1 MSSSEVL
8 LLAFLIGVIAGLRS
22 LTAPAVVAYGAHK
35 GWLNL
40 SGTRLAWM
48 GALWALIFFVLLAI
62 VELITDQLPS
72 TPPRTKAPGLIARIL
87 MGGLAGACVA
97 VAGAGS
103 LMVGAVLG
111 IVGALVGTFGG
122 YQARTGLV
130 RALKVPDFVVAC
142 VEDFGGDL
150 WRAFYRF
157 AVLSAGK
164 IGGCCKIQTPVL
176 PPIRKWQVAH
186 CKVLKGSFNRATVD

>member
-35 GWLNL
+35 GWLHL
-40 SGTRLAWM
+40 AGTKIPWM

-72 TPPRTKAPGLIARIL
+72 TPPRTKGPGLIARIL

-103 LMVGAVLG
+103 LTVGAILG
-111 IVGALVGTFGG
+111 IVGALVGAFGG

-130 RALKVPDFVVAC
+130 RALKVPDFVIAC
-142 VEDFGGDL
+142 VEDLVAICGGL
-150 WRAFYRF
+150 FIVSRF
-157 AVLSAGK
+157 
-164 IGGCCKIQTPVL
+164 
-176 PPIRKWQVAH
+176 
-186 CKVLKGSFNRATVD
+186 

>member
-40 SGTRLAWM
+40 TGTRLAWM

-87 MGGLAGACVA
+87 MGGLAGACIA

-103 LMVGAVLG
+103 LMLGAVLG

-130 RALKVPDFVVAC
+130 RALKIPDFVIAC
-142 VEDFGGDL
+142 VEDLVAICGGL
-150 WRAFYRF
+150 FIVSRVSECWKNQQ
-157 AVLSAGK
+157 LS
-164 IGGCCKIQTPVL
+164 QVQSLVL
-176 PPIRKWQVAH
+176 PPIRKLQVVH
-186 CKVLKGSFNRATVD
+186 FLRYLRKVLIAEP

>member
-40 SGTRLAWM
+40 TGTRLAWM

-97 VAGAGS
+97 VGGAGS
-103 LMVGAVLG
+103 LLLGAVLG

-130 RALKVPDFVVAC
+130 RALKIPDFVIAC
-142 VEDFGGDL
+142 VEDLVAICGGL
-150 WRAFYRF
+150 FIVSRF
-157 AVLSAGK
+157 
-164 IGGCCKIQTPVL
+164 
-176 PPIRKWQVAH
+176 
-186 CKVLKGSFNRATVD
+186 

>member
-40 SGTRLAWM
+40 SGTRLAFM

-62 VELITDQLPS
+62 IELITDQLPS
-72 TPPRTKAPGLIARIL
+72 TPPRTKGPGLIARIL
-87 MGGLAGACVA
+87 MGGLSGACVA
-97 VAGAGS
+97 VAGASS
-103 LMVGAVLG
+103 LMLGAVLG
-111 IVGALVGTFGG
+111 VVGALAGTFGG

-130 RALKVPDFVVAC
+130 RALKVPGLREAVQNPTNIIPCLYQVTSIPTAAAVMIASVIQPRDFRRGELV
-142 VEDFGGDL
+142 
-150 WRAFYRF
+150 R
-157 AVLSAGK
+157 
-164 IGGCCKIQTPVL
+164 
-176 PPIRKWQVAH
+176 
-186 CKVLKGSFNRATVD
+186 

>member
-1 MSSSEVL
+1 MISSEVL

-40 SGTRLAWM
+40 TGTRLAWM
-48 GALWALIFFVLLAI
+48 GALWALIFFVLLAV

-72 TPPRTKAPGLIARIL
+72 TPPRTKPPGLIARVL
-87 MGGLAGACVA
+87 MGGLAGACIA

-103 LMVGAVLG
+103 LLVGAVLG
-111 IVGALVGTFGG
+111 ILGALVGTFGG
-122 YQARTGLV
+122 GSNGTCAGAEGSGLCGCLCG
-130 RALKVPDFVVAC
+130 R
-142 VEDFGGDL
+142 FGGDL
-150 WRAFYRF
+150 RRAFYRF

-164 IGGCCKIQTPVL
+164 ASGCCKSKARFT
-176 PPIRKWQVAH
+176 A
-186 CKVLKGSFNRATVD
+186 D

>member
-40 SGTRLAWM
+40 TGTQLAWM

-103 LMVGAVLG
+103 LLVGAVLG
-111 IVGALVGTFGG
+111 IVGALLGTFGG

-130 RALKVPDFVVAC
+130 RALKIPDFVVAC
-142 VEDFGGDL
+142 VEDLVAICGGL
-150 WRAFYRF
+150 FIVSRF
-157 AVLSAGK
+157 
-164 IGGCCKIQTPVL
+164 
-176 PPIRKWQVAH
+176 
-186 CKVLKGSFNRATVD
+186 